1 MYYEKY
7 FFKQAF
13 LIVYST
19 SRLKIRVFLIVFQ
32 SISHSQHNSA
42 YLMPDNLIQYEIKL
56 LFTYKQLSIYLFSAQ
71 YCCIFEGT
79 FQPFHSSAQACL
91 LQ

>member
-19 SRLKIRVFLIVFQ
+19 FRLKIRVFLIVFQ

-42 YLMPDNLIQYEIKL
+42 CLMPDTLSNMKL
-56 LFTYKQLSIYLFSAQ
+56 NYYLR
-71 YCCIFEGT
+71 INN
-79 FQPFHSSAQACL
+79 
-91 LQ
+91 